1 MEADVFMWLR
11 IHNDYM
17 NELKSLLHIRD
28 RIESFYEKNKENFD
42 TIEDFEKDL
51 DKNIDK
57 TRFYFS
63 VAEEKLSEFKKTKV

>member
-1 MEADVFMWLR
+1 
-11 IHNDYM
+11 M